1 LISEENLITTQEN
14 INKGFLWQARK
25 KRELS
30 QISLKQSRD
39 AKTKLKKATSFEEI
53 YDDQM
58 LFDFLVGALML
69 SKKSINNLSFKNV
82 KELIESEIN
91 FQKLNEQNYI
101 NSLEKN
107 YLLMCG
113 ESIGGKMRNRIG
125 KKGEELFIEKIKYL
139 LDKKNVKYEMEYSKI
154 GNPIS
159 IFWNNRTIIFNKKSN
174 FINKSV
180 DFIVLRS
187 VNGKYDLENPDSYC
201 CAGEL
206 KSGIDPAGADEHW
219 KTAMAALKR
228 ISFSFK
234 SINLKTP
241 PLYFIGGAIS
251 NFMATEIIDLLKKD
265 KLQYAANL
273 NHSKQLERIC
283 DKILFN

>member
-1 LISEENLITTQEN
+1 MISEENLITTQAN

-30 QISLKQSRD
+30 QISLKQSRE
-39 AKTKLKKATSFEEI
+39 AKTKLKKATSFDDI
-53 YDDQM
+53 YNDQI

-69 SKKSINNLSFKNV
+69 SKKSISNLDFDNV
-82 KELIESEIN
+82 KLLVETEID
-91 FQKLNEQNYI
+91 FKKLNEQNYI
-101 NSLEKN
+101 NLLEKN

-113 ESIGGKMRNRIG
+113 ESIGGQMRNRIG

-139 LDKKNVKYEMEYSKI
+139 LDDKNVKYKMEYSKS
-154 GNPIS
+154 GNLNS
-159 IFWNNRTIIFNKKSN
+159 IVWNNRTIIFNKKSN

-180 DFIVLRS
+180 DFIVLKLT
-187 VNGKYDLENPDSYC
+187 NGTYDLEDPDSYC

-234 SINLKTP
+234 SIELKTP

-251 NFMATEIIDLLKKD
+251 NFMATEIIGLLKKD

-273 NHSKQLERIC
+273 NHSDQLERIC
-283 DKILFN
+283 DKILFD